1 MGPKYSILHKAF
13 CEMAKICKLKRNLKQ
28 IISQF
33 FIKNPTWRPSTL
45 EPESY
50 KDTMQTGDG
59 YSEENMVL
67 TIKEGNLQSFQT
79 ETYQDNASRFQKDI
93 KIMEVVGDRHTTK
106 LPIKPI
112 QALT

>member
-1 MGPKYSILHKAF
+1 M
-13 CEMAKICKLKRNLKQ
+13 KISCTKPLSQ
-28 IISQF
+28 IYYATGLT
-33 FIKNPTWRPSTL
+33 PCTL
-45 EPESY
+45 RLESY
-50 KDTMQTGDG
+50 G

-106 LPIKPI
+106 SPIKTHSSI
-112 QALT
+112 DVTLMLGKLLEL